1 MIKPNIAKP
10 HVSEINPPNRLMMTP
25 GPSSCD
31 PRVYR
36 ALATPLVGHMDPWF
50 NEHLVPDIAD
60 LMRYVFQTEN
70 KITFPIS
77 ASGSGGIEASVLN
90 PLEAGDEAI
99 VCVNGW
105 FSERMAVIAERATDK
120 VIRVE
125 APYGRAVDLDDIRRA
140 GKGRKIKILGLA
152 HGETSTGVIQ
162 NLDGYRKVADELGS
176 LLVVDAVATLAGV
189 PLAIDQQRI
198 DICFSGTQKA
208 LSCPPGMAPITVS
221 PRAEEVIKARK
232 TKVQSWYFDLTNT
245 MSMWGSER
253 LYHHTPPISLMF
265 ALREAMRMVVEETL
279 EARWERHRQN
289 QLALIAGVEAM
300 GLSCFVPDMADR
312 LPTVTAVTVP
322 EGVDDLKV
330 RKQLIAE
337 FGIEIAGGFGPL
349 KGKMWRLGLMGFA
362 SQSKNVLL
370 LLAALE
376 KCLLDQG
383 FRTSPGAGVGAAVRS
398 YSQTNSAAANGN
410 QPVAVGARK

>member
-1 MIKPNIAKP
+1 
-10 HVSEINPPNRLMMTP
+10 
-25 GPSSCD
+25 
-31 PRVYR
+31 
-36 ALATPLVGHMDPWF
+36 
-50 NEHLVPDIAD
+50 
-60 LMRYVFQTEN
+60 
-70 KITFPIS
+70 
-77 ASGSGGIEASVLN
+77 
-90 PLEAGDEAI
+90 
-99 VCVNGW
+99 
-105 FSERMAVIAERATDK
+105 
-120 VIRVE
+120 
-125 APYGRAVDLDDIRRA
+125 
-140 GKGRKIKILGLA
+140 
-152 HGETSTGVIQ
+152 
-162 NLDGYRKVADELGS
+162 
-176 LLVVDAVATLAGV
+176 
-189 PLAIDQQRI
+189 
-198 DICFSGTQKA
+198 
-208 LSCPPGMAPITVS
+208 MAPITVS

-265 ALREAMRMVVEETL
+265 ALREAMRMVVEESL

-289 QLALIAGVEAM
+289 QHALIAGVEAM

-312 LPTVTAVTVP
+312 LPTVTAVNVP
-322 EGVDDLKV
+322 EGVDDVKA

-398 YSQTNSAAANGN
+398 YSQTNSTAANGN